1 MSQDRFHQ
9 IRRSFADD
17 ASQSDEP
24 PDLGPLRALAER
36 EEFADAAG
44 RLADAYGR
52 PLRDGNPVKLLARYV
67 ARALTEAGFTLHHC
81 AQHHLLY
88 RLGGVCLLPVAAGH
102 DPGGRGGVV
111 VSWTT
116 HNLLSLDWGRW
127 LAYHGTQNVMNRALS
142 EVLDALGFQVSPFGV
157 GGAWIVTGRK
167 PGEREPGE

>member
-1 MSQDRFHQ
+1 MSQDRLAQ
-9 IRRSFADD
+9 IRRGFADD
-17 ASQSDEP
+17 ASPGDEP

-36 EEFADAAG
+36 EELATAVG

-52 PLRDGNPVKLLARYV
+52 PLRDEDPLKPLATDI

-81 AQHHLLY
+81 AQRHPLY
-88 RLGGVCLLPVAAGH
+88 RLGGVCLLPVAPGH
-102 DPGGRGGVV
+102 DPDGTGGVV

-127 LAYHGTQNVMNRALS
+127 LAYHGTQDAMNGALS
-142 EVLDALGFQVSPFGV
+142 EVLDGLGFQVSPFGV

-167 PGEREPGE
+167 PDRQESGQ

>member
-1 MSQDRFHQ
+1 MSQDRSHQ
-9 IRRSFADD
+9 IRCGFAAD
-17 ASQSDEP
+17 ASQCGGP

-52 PLRDGNPVKLLARYV
+52 PLRDDDPLRPLAADM

-81 AQHHLLY
+81 APHHPLY

-102 DPGGRGGVV
+102 DPDGRGGVV

-116 HNLLSLDWGRW
+116 HDLLSLDWGRW
-127 LAYHGTQNVMNRALS
+127 VAYRGTQDVMNNALS
-142 EVLDALGFQVSPFGV
+142 KVLDALGFQVCPFGV

-167 PGEREPGE
+167 PGCGEPGE